1 MALDILDREIRQAA
15 EKYLAQLERELE
27 SDVIFFYGEIFPGIE
42 RILRDVIEALTN
54 DQTENRRDSL
64 SIILNTP
71 GGSAETTEKLVRI
84 TRHHY
89 EKVYFVVPDS
99 AMSAGTIWCMSGDKI
114 YMDYSSALGPID
126 PQVHNGTTFV
136 PALNYLDKVDELINK
151 SAENTLTQAEFI
163 MLRELDLA
171 ELRTY
176 EQARDL
182 TITLLE
188 QWLVKYKFRAWTH
201 HRTNAKK
208 KGQPVTEEEKR
219 ERAREIAQKLNDTS
233 LWHSHGR
240 SIGVESL
247 KQILRL
253 EIDDYTDDIELSKQI
268 RQYSDMLTG
277 YISRMGFKV
286 FLQSRNFF

>member
-1 MALDILDREIRQAA
+1 M
-15 EKYLAQLERELE
+15 
-27 SDVIFFYGEIFPGIE
+27 IFFYSEIFPGIE
-42 RILRDVIEALTN
+42 RLFRDVIEALAT
-54 DQTENRRDSL
+54 DSTRDKRESL
-64 SIILNTP
+64 AIVLNTP

-89 EKVYFVVPDS
+89 QNVFFVVPDS

-114 YMDYSSALGPID
+114 FMDYSSSLGPID
-126 PQVHNGTTFV
+126 PQVHNGATFV
-136 PALNYLDKVDELINK
+136 PALNYLDKVEELIKK
-151 SAENTLTQAEFI
+151 SAENSLTQAEFI

-182 TITLLE
+182 TISLLE
-188 QWLVKYKFRAWTH
+188 QWLVNYKFRTWTH
-201 HRTNAKK
+201 HRTNPGKQGK
-208 KGQPVTEEEKR
+208 EVTDDEKR
-219 ERAREIAQKLNDTS
+219 ERAREVAQKLNDTS

-240 SIGVESL
+240 SIGVDAL

-253 EIDDYTDDIELSKQI
+253 EIDDYTGDVEFRELI

>member
-1 MALDILDREIRQAA
+1 M
-15 EKYLAQLERELE
+15 
-27 SDVIFFYGEIFPGIE
+27 IFFYGEIFPGIE
-42 RILRDVIEALTN
+42 RVLRDVIEAIVN
-54 DQTENRRDSL
+54 DQGQDRRNSL
-64 SIILNTP
+64 AIVLNTP

-84 TRHHY
+84 ARHHY
-89 EKVYFVVPDS
+89 ENVYFIVPDS
-99 AMSAGTIWCMSGDKI
+99 TMSAGTIWCMSGDKI

-136 PALNYLDKVDELINK
+136 PALNYLDKVDELIRK
-151 SAENTLTQAEFI
+151 SSEGSLTQAEFI

-176 EQARDL
+176 EQAKDL
-182 TITLLE
+182 TISLLE
-188 QWLVKYKFRAWTH
+188 QWLVKYKFRTWTH
-201 HRTNAKK
+201 HRTNPSK
-208 KGQPVTEEEKR
+208 KGQPVTDEEKR
-219 ERAREIAQKLNDTS
+219 ERAREVAQKLNDTS
-233 LWHSHGR
+233 LWYSHGR

-253 EIDDYTDDIELSKQI
+253 EVDDYTDDLEFRELI

>member
-1 MALDILDREIRQAA
+1 MALDILDREIQQAA
-15 EKYLAQLERELE
+15 EKYLKSLEENLS
-27 SDVIFFYGEIFPGIE
+27 SDVVFFYGEIFPGVE
-42 RILRDVIEALTN
+42 RLFRDVVEGIAS
-54 DQTENRRDSL
+54 DGKDRRDSL
-64 SIILNTP
+64 AIILNTP

-89 EKVYFVVPDS
+89 SSVFFVVADS

-114 YMDYSSALGPID
+114 FMDYSSALGPID

-136 PALNYLDKVDELINK
+136 PALNYLDKVAELIRR
-151 SAENTLTQAEFI
+151 SSEGTLTQAEFI

-182 TITLLE
+182 TISLLE
-188 QWLVKYKFRAWTH
+188 QWLVKYKFRAWSV
-201 HRTNAKK
+201 HRSDPIK
-208 KGQPVTEEEKR
+208 KGQPVTDDEKR
-219 ERAREIAQKLNDTS
+219 ERAREIAEKLNDTS

-240 SIGVESL
+240 SIGMESL
-247 KQILRL
+247 RDLLRL
-253 EIDDYTDDIELSKQI
+253 EIDDYTHDTELRELI
-268 RQYSDMLTG
+268 RQYNDMLAG

-286 FLQSRNFF
+286 FLHARNFF